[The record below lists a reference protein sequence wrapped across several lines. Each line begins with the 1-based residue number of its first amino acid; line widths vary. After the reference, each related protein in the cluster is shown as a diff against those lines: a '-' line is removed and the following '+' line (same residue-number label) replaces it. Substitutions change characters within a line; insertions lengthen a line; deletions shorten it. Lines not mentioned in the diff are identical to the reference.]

1 MTYLGYKIFLK
12 FKIIVESNDLG
23 LFRIGTDRLLRL
35 KLIKK
40 LKNEG
45 HNSKEVSEFLNIS
58 GIKPLRTDNPYTPK
72 LVWVTLKK
80 YQNRLDRIGN
90 NRVTQ
95 FKEGLYIS
103 LRGMQVFILMVLIG
117 QVAINIQTQLL
128 LLIFLIKK
136 SCGIFKKFHMMFGT

>member
-1 MTYLGYKIFLK
+1 MTYLGYKIFLR
-12 FKIIVESNDLG
+12 FSIIVESNDLG

-35 KLIKK
+35 KLMKK
-40 LKNEG
+40 LKDEG
-45 HNSKEVSEFLNIS
+45 YNSKEISEFLNIN

-90 NRVTQ
+90 NRITQ

-103 LRGMQVFILMVLIG
+103 PPHL
-117 QVAINIQTQLL
+117 
-128 LLIFLIKK
+128 
-136 SCGIFKKFHMMFGT
+136 SD